1 MLFCSAYK
9 VIVPAEGKQLVKT
22 DIAIALPPGC
32 YGRVG
37 MYKVYVMFID
47 DC

>member
-1 MLFCSAYK
+1 MYHQCIVILYSAYD

-22 DIAIALPPGC
+22 DIAIALPTGC

-37 MYKVYVMFID
+37 M
-47 DC
+47 

>member
-1 MLFCSAYK
+1 MCHNVLLSYSAYD

-22 DIAIALPPGC
+22 DIAIALPPCC

-37 MYKVYVMFID
+37 M
-47 DC
+47 